1 MLNLL
6 VYLFTP
12 ELPRNLLWS
21 EPVFRGMKPCVLTMQ
36 VKLEEEVKLCS
47 LGILNNYIIIYL
59 ELSDWSRV
67 AATATWL
74 LHISYGHCCYSL
86 YNSPPFWSGF
96 TGRWR
101 APGAVCHPFE
111 LRDVICTIFASR
123 KAGAPSDEC
132 KSSSVYFGNRRC
144 FFRWMNNFQKWSWA
158 FPGPRT
164 V

>member
-47 LGILNNYIIIYL
+47 LGILNNYIIKYL

-74 LHISYGHCCYSL
+74 LYISYGHCCYSF
-86 YNSPPFWSGF
+86 YNSPPFWRFGVGSQADEEHLVQCAIPLSYRMTF
-96 TGRWR
+96 VPSLPTGKLAPHQMSAR
-101 APGAVCHPFE
+101 ARLFILVTVGVFVDEFPKME
-111 LRDVICTIFASR
+111 L
-123 KAGAPSDEC
+123 
-132 KSSSVYFGNRRC
+132 SVS
-144 FFRWMNNFQKWSWA
+144 WS
-158 FPGPRT
+158 
-164 V
+164 